1 MAKTKRTKPSK
12 KPTTKGKDLPE
23 SVQWLLG
30 FANLGSKPGE
40 LNLNVV
46 RISGFQEIKRPP
58 VDPPHHCGR
67 ENHLRNTVVV
77 KDMHY
82 HWWTETIDGS
92 ESTYYRGEKGNPH
105 RWCTETIDGSEVTF
119 YRGKKGDIPSPKE
132 YKDFFRKTRIKNNK
146 RDDYLPPFQAWGMVC
161 ASLST
166 NVTILAELF
175 VYHSYKYRQIPIP
188 KPDVENLM
196 LDKLINGLEYPHD
209 NTLTQVA
216 CAYILDFWHN
226 HRELRQ
232 HVRQCRCCG
241 KFWIEKTRKKYCCKK
256 CEDRVNQASRQAVR
270 ESLRKQREK
279 LSKDDEKIERNKIVK
294 WLCKTGGYTPKKAE
308 EILYNEKHRKST
320 NVKSLSNFK
329 RTYGKRNGLI

>member
-1 MAKTKRTKPSK
+1 MTAKKKAEPKKATRKKISPSAKKRIEPSK
-12 KPTTKGKDLPE
+12 KPTTKGKDLPK

-40 LNLNVV
+40 LNLNAV
-46 RISGFQEIKRPP
+46 RISGLQEIKRPP

-92 ESTYYRGEKGNPH
+92 E
-105 RWCTETIDGSEVTF
+105 VTF
-119 YRGKKGDIPSPKE
+119 YRGKKGDLPSPKE

-146 RDDYLPPFQAWGMVC
+146 RDDCLPPLRAWFMVC
-161 ASLST
+161 SSLSP
-166 NVTILAELF
+166 NVTIVAEHF
-175 VYHSYKYRQIPIP
+175 IYRSYKYRQIPIP
-188 KPDVENLM
+188 KPDEENLM

-256 CEDRVNQASRQAVR
+256 CEDRFNQASRQSVR
-270 ESLRKQREK
+270 ESRRTQRKK
-279 LSKDDEKIERNKIVK
+279 LSKDEKTIAPNEIINWLRKRGCTKKEAEKEYEDEKRRNI
-294 WLCKTGGYTPKKAE
+294 
-308 EILYNEKHRKST
+308 N
-320 NVKSLSNFK
+320 NVKSLANFK
-329 RTYGKRNGLI
+329 RTYGKKSGLI